1 LAVNRRLG
9 SENAKNREC
18 LVEAAKQLLHEEGYA
33 ALTARRVAERAGLKT
48 QLVHYYFS
56 TMDDVIIAVVR
67 DNAAARMQNLTNAF
81 SSSEPL
87 RALWEVNSDPVA
99 AIIASELLAL
109 ANHRESIRDEIVRSA
124 RQLRSFQI
132 DAVSK
137 ILSERKLKDIGVPA
151 GAIVTLS
158 TALGR
163 ALARDCA
170 LGVSEG
176 YAEALM
182 VLERCL
188 RVVRDAPSNEEE
200 NPPSPV
206 DLD

>member
-1 LAVNRRLG
+1 MAVNRRLG
-9 SENAKNREC
+9 SESAKNREL

-33 ALTARRVAERAGLKT
+33 AITGRRVAERAGLKT
-48 QLVHYYFS
+48 QLVHYYFA

-67 DNAAARMQNLTNAF
+67 ENSAGRMRSLEKAF
-81 SSSEPL
+81 NSPEPL

-99 AIIASELLAL
+99 AITTSELHAL
-109 ANHRESIRDEIVRSA
+109 ANHRESIRKEIVKNA
-124 RQLRSFQI
+124 RKLRSFQI

-137 ILSERKLKDIGVPA
+137 ILAERNLKDFGIPA
-151 GAIVTLS
+151 GAIVTMGA
-158 TALGR
+158 ALGR

-182 VLERCL
+182 VLERCFRL
-188 RVVRDAPSNEEE
+188 VREATPREAEE
-200 NPPSPV
+200 PTSTR
-206 DLD
+206 